1 MAAGSAA
8 QLGSVDF
15 ERGKLSFTNIKRTA
29 ACLPNGKTACVLV
42 RAPTKFHPKILS
54 LTVMEIVN
62 PIFKHTHMHMTEKKT
77 H

>member
-29 ACLPNGKTACVLV
+29 ACLQNSMRVSTCTYKIP
-42 RAPTKFHPKILS
+42 PKNPLS